1 MRKFVMFALVVIF
14 VLSLAACAGG
24 GSGPEKATEAYLNA
38 LVSADADRMSTLS
51 CAEWEM
57 NAQLEL
63 DSFQAVDA
71 SLQDVV
77 CSQTGEDG
85 EMALVTCEGQ
95 IVTTYND
102 EQSLIELNS
111 RTYEMVKAAGE
122 WVVCGYR

>member
-1 MRKFVMFALVVIF
+1 MRKIALFVFVSIF
-14 VLSLAACAGG
+14 VLSLAACGG
-24 GSGPEKATEAYLNA
+24 GSGPEKSAEAYLTA
-38 LVSADADRMSTLS
+38 LVNADADRMSTLS
-51 CAEWEM
+51 CADWEM

-63 DSFQAVDA
+63 DSFQAVEA
-71 SLQDVV
+71 SLQDMS

-85 EMALVTCEGQ
+85 EIALVTCDGQ

-102 EQSLIELNS
+102 EQSQIELNS